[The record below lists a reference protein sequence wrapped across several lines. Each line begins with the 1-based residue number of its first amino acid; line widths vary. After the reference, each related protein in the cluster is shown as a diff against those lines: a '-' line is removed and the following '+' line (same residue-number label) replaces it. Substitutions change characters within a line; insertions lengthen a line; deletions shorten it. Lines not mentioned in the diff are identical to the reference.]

1 MAKKTLE
8 QLTKEIYEDY
18 MKRMLGEM
26 GTTLAQVVRK

>member
-18 MKRMLGEM
+18 LGTDEELTMEEAEEM
-26 GTTLAQVVRK
+26 AKM